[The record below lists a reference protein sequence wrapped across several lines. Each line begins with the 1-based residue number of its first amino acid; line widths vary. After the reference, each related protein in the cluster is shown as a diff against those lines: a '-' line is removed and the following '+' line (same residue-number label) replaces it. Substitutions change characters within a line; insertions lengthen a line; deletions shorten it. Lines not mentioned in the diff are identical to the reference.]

1 MSEFFLWVWLKQG
14 VSWIMVGSHE
24 LFTFLGLP
32 DGPGIAWVLA
42 IVMLVIVM
50 RILLIPLF
58 FKQIKASRG
67 MQIMQPELQAVQ
79 KKYKGKTDPAS
90 REAMTRETM
99 ELYKKHGTNPF
110 ASCMPLLLQSP
121 IFFALF
127 SVLRG
132 LKPIA
137 DGESD
142 PLTPISRE
150 VASDIEQSTLFGAH
164 LSDIFMQDSTVTA
177 KIVIAGL
184 IIAMSATTFFTQR
197 QLTMKN
203 MPPAALEGPMA
214 QTQKIMLYMLPV
226 IFMISGVNF
235 PVGVLIYWTVT
246 NLWSMGQQYY
256 TIKRMPAPGSR
267 AEKELQERKARKAKE
282 KALKRGEPV
291 PEDVV
296 EVLEPKPRGQRVQ
309 PKRKDRRK
317 GTPRQPVATAQSASP
332 EKSPEQ
338 KPSDKDNA
346 KDSAQATSEAPTSQV
361 TATAAGA
368 NGSASSGKKS
378 TAKTRPAGGS
388 PAGKR
393 KKK

>member
-1 MSEFFLWVWLKQG
+1 MSDFFLWVWLKQG

-32 DGPGIAWVLA
+32 DGPGIAWVFA

-67 MQIMQPELQAVQ
+67 MQMMQPELQAVQ

-110 ASCMPLLLQSP
+110 ASCMPILLQSP

-137 DGESD
+137 DGEAE

-164 LSDIFMQDSTVTA
+164 LSDIFMQDSTITA

-226 IFMISGVNF
+226 IFLISGVNF

-267 AEKELQERKARKAKE
+267 AETEMQERKARKAQE
-282 KALKRGEPV
+282 RALKRGEPI
-291 PEDVV
+291 PEEVA

-317 GTPRQPVATAQSASP
+317 GSPRQPVAAAQAAPSD
-332 EKSPEQ
+332 
-338 KPSDKDNA
+338 KPSDNDGA
-346 KDSAQATSEAPTSQV
+346 PESAASSTDAPAQPGK
-361 TATAAGA
+361 AAAGGESR
-368 NGSASSGKKS
+368 NGSPAGSKAK
-378 TAKTRPAGGS
+378 AKTRPAGGS

>member
-1 MSEFFLWVWLKQG
+1 MENFFLWVWLKQG

-24 LFTFLGLP
+24 LLTFLGLP

-67 MQIMQPELQAVQ
+67 MQMMQPELQAVQ

-99 ELYKKHGTNPF
+99 DLYKKHGTNPF

-137 DGESD
+137 DGAAE
-142 PLTPISRE
+142 PLTPISQE

-164 LSDIFMQDSTVTA
+164 LSDIFMQDSSVTA
-177 KIVIAGL
+177 KIVIAAL

-267 AEKELQERKARKAKE
+267 AEKEMQERKARKAKE
-282 KALKRGEPV
+282 KALKKGEPV
-291 PEDVV
+291 PEEVV

-317 GTPRQPVATAQSASP
+317 GTPRQPVATAQAAPSGKPSENDGAPDPVAASSEASP
-332 EKSPEQ
+332 TAGTTTAEESRNGTPAGNKS
-338 KPSDKDNA
+338 K
-346 KDSAQATSEAPTSQV
+346 
-361 TATAAGA
+361 
-368 NGSASSGKKS
+368 
-378 TAKTRPAGGS
+378 AKTRPAGGS
-388 PAGKR
+388 PSGKR

>member
-1 MSEFFLWVWLKQG
+1 MGDFFLWVWLKQG

-32 DGPGIAWVLA
+32 DGPGVAWVLA

-67 MQIMQPELQAVQ
+67 MQMMQPELQAVQ

-99 ELYKKHGTNPF
+99 DLYKKHGTNPF

-137 DGESD
+137 DGQSE
-142 PLTPISRE
+142 PLTPITQE

-164 LSDIFMQDSTVTA
+164 LSDVFMQDSTVTA
-177 KIVIAGL
+177 KIVIAVMIL
-184 IIAMSATTFFTQR
+184 AMSATTFFTQR

-267 AEKELQERKARKAKE
+267 AEKEMQERKARKAKE
-282 KALKRGEPV
+282 RALKRGEPV
-291 PEDVV
+291 PEEVV
-296 EVLEPKPRGQRVQ
+296 EVLEPKQRGQRVQ

-317 GTPRQPVATAQSASP
+317 GAPRQPVATAQAA
-332 EKSPEQ
+332 
-338 KPSDKDNA
+338 PSDESSDDDGAPGATAGSSSTSNA
-346 KDSAQATSEAPTSQV
+346 ASAGGTSE
-361 TATAAGA
+361 
-368 NGSASSGKKS
+368 NGSPNGDKGK
-378 TAKTRPAGGS
+378 AKTRPAGS
-388 PAGKR
+388 TPSGKR

>member
-1 MSEFFLWVWLKQG
+1 MGDFFLWVWLKQG

-58 FKQIKASRG
+58 FRQIKASRG
-67 MQIMQPELQAVQ
+67 MQLMQPELQAVQ

-99 ELYKKHGTNPF
+99 ELYRKHGTNPF

-127 SVLRG
+127 SVLNG
-132 LKPIA
+132 LESIA
-137 DGESD
+137 AGEAD
-142 PLTPISRE
+142 PLTPITQE

-164 LSDIFMQDSTVTA
+164 LSDIFMQDSSVTA
-177 KIVIAGL
+177 KIVIAAL

-267 AEKELQERKARKAKE
+267 AEKEMQERKARKAKE
-282 KALKRGEPV
+282 RALKRGEPV
-291 PEDVV
+291 PEEVV

-317 GTPRQPVATAQSASP
+317 GAPRQPVATAQAA
-332 EKSPEQ
+332 
-338 KPSDKDNA
+338 PSDKTPDHEGPSDA
-346 KDSAQATSEAPTSQV
+346 AVTSSDSAAAPGTT
-361 TATAAGA
+361 TAGESRNGTPAG
-368 NGSASSGKKS
+368 SKGK
-378 TAKTRPAGGS
+378 AKTRPAGGS

>member
-1 MSEFFLWVWLKQG
+1 MSDFFLWVWLKQG

-67 MQIMQPELQAVQ
+67 MQMMQPELQAVQ

-99 ELYKKHGTNPF
+99 DLYKKHGTNPF

-137 DGESD
+137 DGQSE
-142 PLTPISRE
+142 PLTPISQE

-164 LSDIFMQDSTVTA
+164 LSDIFMQDSSVTS
-177 KIVIAGL
+177 KIVIACL

-267 AEKELQERKARKAKE
+267 AEKEMQERKARKTKE
-282 KALKRGEPV
+282 RALKRGEPI
-291 PEDVV
+291 PEEVV

-317 GTPRQPVATAQSASP
+317 GAPREAAAVAQSAPAEDSSGDGDAAESSP
-332 EKSPEQ
+332 DAASGSGP
-338 KPSDKDNA
+338 
-346 KDSAQATSEAPTSQV
+346 
-361 TATAAGA
+361 AAGSDASAKADA
-368 NGSASSGKKS
+368 NGTPTASTQAK
-378 TAKTRPAGGS
+378 AKTKTKTAGGAPS
-388 PAGKR
+388 GKR

>member
-1 MSEFFLWVWLKQG
+1 MDNFLPWVWLKQG
-14 VSWIMVGSHE
+14 VSWIMYGSHE
-24 LFTFLGLP
+24 LLMFLGMP

-42 IVMLVIVM
+42 IVLLVIAI

-58 FKQIKASRG
+58 FRQIKASRG
-67 MQIMQPELQAVQ
+67 MQMMQPELQAVQ

-99 ELYKKHGTNPF
+99 ELYRKHGTNPF

-127 SVLRG
+127 SVLQG
-132 LKPIA
+132 VKGIA
-137 DGESD
+137 EGTAE
-142 PLTPISRE
+142 PLTPISQQ
-150 VASDIEQSTLFGAH
+150 VAADIESSSLFGAH
-164 LSDIFMQDSTVTA
+164 LSDVFMQDSSVTS
-177 KIVIAGL
+177 KVVIVAL

-214 QTQKIMLYMLPV
+214 QTQKMMLYMLPIV
-226 IFMISGVNF
+226 FAISGVNF

-246 NLWSMGQQYY
+246 NLWSMGQQFY
-256 TIKRMPAPGSR
+256 TIKRMPAPGSQ
-267 AEKELQERKARKAKE
+267 AEREFKEKQARKAKE
-282 KALKRGEPV
+282 RALRKGEPI
-291 PEDVV
+291 PEEAA

-317 GTPRQPVATAQSASP
+317 GAPRMPVPATAQAAPSDESP
-332 EKSPEQ
+332 ENDGAAESAKSP
-338 KPSDKDNA
+338 A
-346 KDSAQATSEAPTSQV
+346 EAPGSGSGT
-361 TATAAGA
+361 TT
-368 NGSASSGKKS
+368 GSAASRNAASAGSKAK
-378 TAKTRPAGGS
+378 AKTRPAGS
-388 PAGKR
+388 PSGKR

>member
-1 MSEFFLWVWLKQG
+1 MSDFFLWVWLKQG

-24 LFTFLGLP
+24 LLTFLGLP
-32 DGPGIAWVLA
+32 DGSGIAWVLA

-58 FKQIKASRG
+58 FRQIKASRG
-67 MQIMQPELQAVQ
+67 MQLMQPELQAVQ

-127 SVLRG
+127 SVLNG
-132 LKPIA
+132 LEAIA
-137 DGESD
+137 AGEAE
-142 PLTPISRE
+142 PLTPISQE

-164 LSDIFMQDSTVTA
+164 LSDVFMQDSSITA
-177 KIVIAGL
+177 KFVIAGL

-267 AEKELQERKARKAKE
+267 AEKEMQERKARKAKE
-282 KALKRGEPV
+282 KALKRGEPI
-291 PEDVV
+291 PEEVV
-296 EVLEPKPRGQRVQ
+296 EVLEPKARGQRVQ

-317 GTPRQPVATAQSASP
+317 GAPREPVATAQAA
-332 EKSPEQ
+332 
-338 KPSDKDNA
+338 PSDKSSDNG
-346 KDSAQATSEAPTSQV
+346 SAADTAATSAEA
-361 TATAAGA
+361 
-368 NGSASSGKKS
+368 SASSGTTTAGGESRNGTPASSKS
-378 TAKTRPAGGS
+378 KAKTRPAGAS